1 MFETEIVN
9 DEEVMINE
17 QYIGRLKG
25 LRLELDLKV
34 DTLDA
39 DVKSL
44 KKAARQNVMP
54 EIIKRITQIIDT
66 GLIELKDDFKIY
78 WNNNQIAKLIPGSD
92 YLNPQIQL
100 IIDEM
105 IENSEKSRLNS
116 YLQNWINAKIE
127 TELKSLIDLK
137 NVKDNNSEIRAL
149 ASVSYTHLRAHET

>member
-1 MFETEIVN
+1 MIVN
-9 DEEVMINE
+9 EEEVMINE

-44 KKAARQNVMP
+44 KKAARQNVVP

-66 GLIELKDDFKIY
+66 SLIELKDDFKIY

-100 IIDEM
+100 TIDEM
-105 IENSEKSRLNS
+105 IENNEKLRLNS
-116 YLQNWINAKIE
+116 YLQNWINDKIE

-137 NVKDNNSEIRAL
+137 NVKDNNPELRAL
-149 ASVSYTHLRAHET
+149 ALSLIHI